1 MISRRLRTL
10 RSFAGLLLFSLVLAQ
25 QAAADSGESAQL
37 DRLFPRSTMQIATPD
52 ARLHNFKIWIADNDQ
67 RRARGL
73 MFVKHIGEEEGML
86 FIYPQAM
93 RASMWMKNTFIP
105 LDMLFVAADG
115 KVMQVVQN
123 TEPQSLKT
131 IESNSDVV
139 AVIELKGGT
148 ASKLHIAKGARVM
161 HAAFGGPPRES
172 RSADK

>member
-1 MISRRLRTL
+1 MISRALATL
-10 RSFAGLLLFSLVLAQ
+10 RSSLGLLLLALLVAQ
-25 QAAADSGESAQL
+25 PTCADPAESAQL
-37 DRLFPRSTMQIATPD
+37 DRFFPRSTMQIATPD

-115 KVMQVVQN
+115 KVMQVVAN

-131 IESNSDVV
+131 IESDSDVI

-161 HAAFGGPPRES
+161 HAAFTGQAR
-172 RSADK
+172 K